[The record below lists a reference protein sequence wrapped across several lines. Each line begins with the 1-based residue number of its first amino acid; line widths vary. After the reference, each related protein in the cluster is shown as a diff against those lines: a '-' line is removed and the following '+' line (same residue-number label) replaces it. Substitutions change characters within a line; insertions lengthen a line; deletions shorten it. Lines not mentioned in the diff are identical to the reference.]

1 MTTEVREMDSS
12 LDDDDDDA
20 ADPPPPA
27 RARRTWIVGL
37 VILALVAATV
47 GTLAVDETR
56 TNTRFD
62 RDHAALEATRAQIAV
77 AAGDLASVRHDLD
90 TVNGQVAVDATAL
103 DNDTTKLD
111 GAKTALAHASTD
123 LSLENLAVAGLHTC
137 LGGVEQALNALATG
151 DQNQA
156 VSALEAVAGSC
167 AGAVGTRG

>member
-12 LDDDDDDA
+12 LDDDA

-62 RDHAALEATRAQIAV
+62 RDHAALEATRARTD
-77 AAGDLASVRHDLD
+77 GHRCRHPDRR
-90 TVNGQVAVDATAL
+90 
-103 DNDTTKLD
+103 
-111 GAKTALAHASTD
+111 
-123 LSLENLAVAGLHTC
+123 
-137 LGGVEQALNALATG
+137 GGG
-151 DQNQA
+151 
-156 VSALEAVAGSC
+156 
-167 AGAVGTRG
+167 